1 MTMAMRRNGNGTE
14 TINAEP
20 LFTIENNILKG
31 RVVKLNS
38 KYSSIGKLVLD
49 SLRNKP
55 DFVGQVDAITGNQDT
70 FGEIADRAVKC
81 ALWLQKYGVGKGDIV
96 AVSTHNHLDAVVPYF
111 ATLFLGA
118 IVNPWDYEMNI
129 QLGRHFIKLTQ
140 PKVIFANEKSVS
152 VIMEASKI
160 ELFHAKVVCF
170 GGGFPGTTSFSD
182 VLKDHTKSA
191 VLNFECNQVEDH
203 LTALILFSSGT
214 TDLPKG
220 TQLSNR
226 ALLNVMELNEGF
238 ALNTTTL
245 MWFSSLYWVSG
256 SLLSL
261 KSVCSYSKKII
272 SPDFDEKTACEMIE
286 KFQISWL
293 MLSTSMS
300 NRLVRYNH
308 LHEYNLTSLKVLLTG
323 GAVLTKQSEELIRKN
338 LPNTR
343 IIQAYGMTE
352 LCGLVII
359 QLPDTQS
366 GSCGVITTN
375 CEAKIVDRETGNL
388 LGPNQPGELCI
399 KSWARMN
406 GYYRNLEATK
416 ATLDTEGWIHTGD
429 LATYN
434 EKGEFF
440 IVDRLKELIKYQGHS
455 ITPIEIESVLQS
467 HPAVLEVA
475 VVGIPHPTD
484 DEHPVAFVSKV
495 PNKEVSAEELIKIVE
510 TNLIDHYKL
519 RGGVKFLPSLPHTH
533 SGKIAR
539 KELRAMA
546 KTLAVF

>member
-1 MTMAMRRNGNGTE
+1 
-14 TINAEP
+14 
-20 LFTIENNILKG
+20 
-31 RVVKLNS
+31 
-38 KYSSIGKLVLD
+38 
-49 SLRNKP
+49 
-55 DFVGQVDAITGNQDT
+55 
-70 FGEIADRAVKC
+70 
-81 ALWLQKYGVGKGDIV
+81 
-96 AVSTHNHLDAVVPYF
+96 
-111 ATLFLGA
+111 
-118 IVNPWDYEMNI
+118 
-129 QLGRHFIKLTQ
+129 
-140 PKVIFANEKSVS
+140 
-152 VIMEASKI
+152 
-160 ELFHAKVVCF
+160 
-170 GGGFPGTTSFSD
+170 
-182 VLKDHTKSA
+182 
-191 VLNFECNQVEDH
+191 
-203 LTALILFSSGT
+203 
-214 TDLPKG
+214 
-220 TQLSNR
+220 
-226 ALLNVMELNEGF
+226 
-238 ALNTTTL
+238 
-245 MWFSSLYWVSG
+245 
-256 SLLSL
+256 
-261 KSVCSYSKKII
+261 
-272 SPDFDEKTACEMIE
+272 
-286 KFQISWL
+286 
-293 MLSTSMS
+293 
-300 NRLVRYNH
+300 
-308 LHEYNLTSLKVLLTG
+308 
-323 GAVLTKQSEELIRKN
+323 
-338 LPNTR
+338 
-343 IIQAYGMTE
+343 MTE